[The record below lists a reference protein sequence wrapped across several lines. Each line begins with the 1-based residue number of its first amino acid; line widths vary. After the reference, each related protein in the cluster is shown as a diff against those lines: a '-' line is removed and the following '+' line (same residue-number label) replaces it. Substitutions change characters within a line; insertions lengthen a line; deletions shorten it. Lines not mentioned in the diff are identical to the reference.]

1 MVIREGGTVV
11 LALEA
16 TRTSAVKMV
25 APPCMSRLP
34 TMERHCRDRG
44 WSATKSE
51 EKKLVC
57 EMLSR
62 MDFPPRVREAMQL
75 KTT

>member
-11 LALEA
+11 LTLEA
-16 TRTSAVKMV
+16 TRTSAVKTV
-25 APPCMSRLP
+25 APACMSRLP

-44 WSATKSE
+44 WSTTKSKE
-51 EKKLVC
+51 NQLVC

-62 MDFPPRVREAMQL
+62 MDLAPRIREAVQL